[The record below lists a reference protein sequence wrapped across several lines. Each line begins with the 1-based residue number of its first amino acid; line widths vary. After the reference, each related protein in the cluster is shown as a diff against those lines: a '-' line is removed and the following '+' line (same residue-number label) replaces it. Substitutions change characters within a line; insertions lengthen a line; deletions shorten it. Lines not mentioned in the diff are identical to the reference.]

1 MQLCAGDWVEVR
13 SKDEILATLDKSGRL
28 EGLPFMP
35 QMFKWCGQRFQVY
48 KRAHK
53 TCDTVSGD
61 YVGRL
66 LPNGIHLD
74 LRCDGAAYEGCQAAC
89 LIFWKEAWLR
99 PVRQAASISSEPT
112 PSPAGGASGC
122 TEADVQR
129 GTQAPDQPPGGNIR
143 YTCQATELLNY
154 TQPLKWWDA
163 RQYVEDL
170 TSGNN
175 SLPRMFRGFLYFAY
189 ACGTLARRRTLGRP
203 ARWLY
208 DQLQSLWGGVPF
220 PRRGGHLDSG
230 KDAPLVNLGLQPGDV
245 VRVRPYQ
252 DILQTI
258 DGKNQNRGM
267 GFDAE
272 MVPYCGK
279 LFRVQTRVEK
289 FVDERNGYIRRM
301 KTPAVILDGVYCQSR
316 YSEGRLFCPRAIY
329 AWWREAWLEKVTPGN
344 NSGPPEHQPAE

>member
-1 MQLCAGDWVEVR
+1 MKLCAGDWVEVR

-35 QMFKWCGQRFQVY
+35 QMFKWCDQRFQVY

-99 PVRQAASISSEPT
+99 PVKQGVSISSEPP

-129 GTQAPDQPPGGNIR
+129 GTQAPDQPPGSNIR

-208 DQLQSLWGGVPF
+208 DQIQSLWGGVPF
-220 PRRGGHLDSG
+220 PRRGG
-230 KDAPLVNLGLQPGDV
+230 NL
-245 VRVRPYQ
+245 
-252 DILQTI
+252 
-258 DGKNQNRGM
+258 NS
-267 GFDAE
+267 E
-272 MVPYCGK
+272 
-279 LFRVQTRVEK
+279 
-289 FVDERNGYIRRM
+289 
-301 KTPAVILDGVYCQSR
+301 KTPPSSISVCS
-316 YSEGRLFCPRAIY
+316 
-329 AWWREAWLEKVTPGN
+329 
-344 NSGPPEHQPAE
+344 PATS

>member
-1 MQLCAGDWVEVR
+1 MTLCAGDWVEVR
-13 SKDEILATLDKSGRL
+13 SKDDILATLDKSGRL

-35 QMFKWCGQRFQVY
+35 QMFKWCGKQFKVY

-89 LIFWKEAWLR
+89 LIFWKEAWLK
-99 PVRQAASISSEPT
+99 PVEQGAPLSVEP
-112 PSPAGGASGC
+112 PRERAGELPVC

-129 GTQAPDQPPGGNIR
+129 GTRGPDQPPGSNIR

-170 TSGNN
+170 ASGNN
-175 SLPRMFRGFLYFAY
+175 SLPRMLRGLLYFAY
-189 ACGTLARRRTLGRP
+189 ACGTMARRRTLGRP
-203 ARWLY
+203 ARWVY
-208 DQLQSLWGGVPF
+208 DQVQSLWGGIPF
-220 PRRGGHLDSG
+220 PRRAGNLSSG
-230 KDAPLVNLGLQPGDV
+230 KNAPVVDLGLQPGDV
-245 VRVRPYQ
+245 VRVRPFRE
-252 DILQTI
+252 ILQTI
-258 DGKNQNRGM
+258 DANNQNRGM

-301 KTPAVILDGVYCQSR
+301 KTPAVILEGVYCQSR
-316 YSEGRLFCPRAIY
+316 YSEGRLFCPRSIY
-329 AWWREAWLEKVTPGN
+329 AWWREAWLEKVTTAA
-344 NSGPPEHQPAE
+344 NSDLTKQQPAE